1 LGSDIVATSRSIKGA
16 LRNFLSTYTS
26 RYSDYDGYW
35 LFGFLVPWLDQ
46 LSIDLLGPS
55 PTVVAHPLQAAIRT
69 AIERFHDQLRKAG
82 LDPARLGA
90 ARLVIR
96 KLAEPVEGFVNG
108 CLAPGFHVVFAIH
121 AVTTSGRRY
130 ESDVTT
136 FVAPHDPSLELRSTR
151 APVEG

>member
-1 LGSDIVATSRSIKGA
+1 MTTSRSIKGV

-26 RYSDYDGYW
+26 RYTDYGGYW
-35 LFGFLVPWLDQ
+35 LFGFLVPRLER

-55 PTVVAHPLQAAIRT
+55 PAVVAHPLHAAART

-90 ARLVIR
+90 ARLEIR
-96 KLAEPVEGFVNG
+96 QRAEPVEGHVNG
-108 CLAPGFHVVFAIH
+108 CLAPGFHVVFAVH

-136 FVAPHDPSLELRSTR
+136 FVAPHDPALEGRSTR
-151 APVEG
+151 ALAAD